1 LKRKITSLFFFMGAV
16 LFGYVLAIGAPK
28 AYFMLHR
35 AEISR
40 AVQQCAVFE
49 RLKTLESEKFSFDD
63 RLALDRQSRVLLNY
77 CHLIQDKTSSVSRYS
92 RLSPDEIEVLFKRL
106 STSQGYVR

>member
-1 LKRKITSLFFFMGAV
+1 MKKKIKSLFNLMGAV

-28 AYFMLHR
+28 AYFMLYR
-35 AEISR
+35 AEISH

-49 RLKTLESEKFSFDD
+49 RLKTLESENFSFDD
-63 RLALDRQSRVLLNY
+63 RLALDRQSKVLLNY
-77 CHLIQDKTSSVSRYS
+77 CHLIQDTTSTVSRYS
-92 RLSPDEIEVLFKRL
+92 RLSPDAIEALFKRL

>member
-1 LKRKITSLFFFMGAV
+1 MKKKIKSLFNLMGAV

-28 AYFMLHR
+28 AYFMLYR
-35 AEISR
+35 AQISH

-49 RLKTLESEKFSFDD
+49 RLKTLASENFSFDD
-63 RLALDRQSRVLLNY
+63 RLALDRQSKVLLNY
-77 CHLIQDKTSSVSRYS
+77 CHLIQDTTSTVSRYS
-92 RLSPDEIEVLFKRL
+92 RLSPDAIEALFKRL

>member
-1 LKRKITSLFFFMGAV
+1 MKKKIKSLFNLMGAV

-28 AYFMLHR
+28 AYFMLYR
-35 AEISR
+35 AQISH

-49 RLKTLESEKFSFDD
+49 RLKTLESENFSFDD
-63 RLALDRQSRVLLNY
+63 RLALDRQSKVLLNY
-77 CHLIQDKTSSVSRYS
+77 CHLIQDTTSTVSRYS
-92 RLSPDEIEVLFKRL
+92 RLSPDAIEALFKRL

>member
-1 LKRKITSLFFFMGAV
+1 MKKKLKSLFFFMGAI

-28 AYFMLHR
+28 AYFMVYR
-35 AEISR
+35 AEISH

-49 RLKTLESEKFSFDD
+49 RLKTLASENFSFDD

-92 RLSPDEIEVLFKRL
+92 RLSPDEIEALFKRL
-106 STSQGYVR
+106 SNSQSNVR